1 MHGFPGPIEER
12 NGSRA
17 VMLARE
23 MGALSVLLV
32 LLIFCNSGFVSVA
45 GGFFNFTRYG
55 SPRKNVSRNV
65 KAELEEK
72 RGVPSG
78 ANPLHNR

>member
-1 MHGFPGPIEER
+1 
-12 NGSRA
+12 
-17 VMLARE
+17 MLTSE

-32 LLIFCNSGFVSVA
+32 LLLIFCNSGFVSVA
-45 GGFFNFTRYG
+45 GGFLNFTRYN
-55 SPRKNVSRNV
+55 SPRKNVSGNG

>member
-1 MHGFPGPIEER
+1 
-12 NGSRA
+12 
-17 VMLARE
+17 MLTSE

-32 LLIFCNSGFVSVA
+32 LLLIFCNSGFVSV
-45 GGFFNFTRYG
+45 GGGLLNFTR
-55 SPRKNVSRNV
+55 PRKNVSGNG